1 MPSLEKR
8 PPAAPDGSHII
19 IRSGIMFLGPLLTS
33 AKRVHEPPPSLSRCQ
48 DRDLASRTTWL
59 TRPPQGSDLCVCRN
73 AASEPSYKLPERE
86 GGHHLFLFYLLSSSM
101 WKMIFTVSYLQS
113 WIPCYFIPE
122 QRHNR
127 EGLLFHAGGL
137 FGLVQGRCEC
147 RGRVGSLCG
156 AGGRWSWL
164 GRGAQTD
171 ACDFK

>member
-1 MPSLEKR
+1 MSAAFSPGPRISHYLVNKTAAGIR
-8 PPAAPDGSHII
+8 PLRVPE
-19 IRSGIMFLGPLLTS
+19 RPL
-33 AKRVHEPPPSLSRCQ
+33 
-48 DRDLASRTTWL
+48 
-59 TRPPQGSDLCVCRN
+59 N
-73 AASEPSYKLPERE
+73 AALEPSYKLPERE

-156 AGGRWSWL
+156 AGGRW
-164 GRGAQTD
+164 
-171 ACDFK
+171 